1 MSPINFTWWFYDL
14 ICLTVINTS
23 NYYYRK
29 IYNETGLSVE
39 GYLWAISQAALDTL
53 EYMDLGAPD
62 DVIAVRTISLK
73 N

>member
-23 NYYYRK
+23 NYHRK
-29 IYNETGLSVE
+29 TYNETGLSIE

-53 EYMDLGAPD
+53 EYMDLSAPD
-62 DVIAVRTISLK
+62 DVIAVGTISLK